1 MFHRIFPI
9 IVVIVFNSIMA
20 FFYPENAQVGYGLS
34 LAFWMLYWWISGGVS
49 IGLTALLPLIY
60 APLLNI
66 ISFGEVSLRYG
77 NPVIFLFL
85 GGFILALTLER
96 FNVHHWIASRM
107 LDLTGYS
114 PRSKIRGIL
123 FTTAGM
129 SMWISNTAT
138 ALIMLPIA
146 QQFSQNDE
154 KIGKRALLS
163 VAFGANIGGIA
174 TLVGTP
180 PNLFLAAYLRE
191 HYHFEIDFATWLIV
205 GVPIAIILLLLT
217 NFVLTRSVSK
227 SVEPAI
233 QTSKS
238 APLTK
243 DQKRVGLIFLLV
255 AFAWISK
262 PIIEKWFNLKLDDAV
277 IALIGITVLAV
288 IPTQDKKTTL
298 LDGKTLL
305 NVPWEIILLF
315 GGGMSLALVLQTT
328 GAVDILVSVF
338 SGGEKPI
345 FIHVGIATMIGVFAT
360 EILSNIALVAVML
373 PYLDALSGND
383 VSSFILVAIPLVIGA
398 SCAFMF
404 PISTPPNAIV
414 FGSGFL
420 KVKDMIRVGWIL
432 NMASIIVISF
442 SSIAILLVFGLFS

>member
-9 IVVIVFNSIMA
+9 IVVVVFNSILA
-20 FFYPENAQVGYGLS
+20 YFYPENTKVGYGLS
-34 LAFWMLYWWISGGVS
+34 LAFWMLYWWISGAVS

-66 ISFGEVSLRYG
+66 IPFGELSLRYA

-96 FNVHHWIASRM
+96 FDVHRWIANRM

-154 KIGKRALLS
+154 KMGKRALLS

-180 PNLFLAAYLRE
+180 PNLYLAAYLRE
-191 HYHFEIDFATWLIV
+191 QHHFEIDFATWLVI
-205 GVPIAIILLLLT
+205 GLPIAIILLILT
-217 NFVLTRSVSK
+217 NLILSRSVSK
-227 SVEPAI
+227 SIELVI
-233 QTSKS
+233 QPSKS
-238 APLTK
+238 ILLTK
-243 DQKRVGLIFLLV
+243 DQKRVSLIFLLV
-255 AFAWISK
+255 AICWVSK
-262 PIIEKWFNLKLDDAV
+262 PIFEKWLNFNLDDAV
-277 IALIGITVLAV
+277 IALIGILVLAV
-288 IPTQDKKTTL
+288 IPAQDKKTTL

-315 GGGMSLALVLQTT
+315 GGGMSLALILQTT
-328 GAVDILVSVF
+328 GAVDLLVSVF
-338 SGGEKPI
+338 HGGEKSI
-345 FIHVGIATMIGVFAT
+345 FIHLGIATIIGVFAT

-373 PYLDALSGND
+373 PYIDALSGND
-383 VSSFILVAIPLVIGA
+383 VSIFILLAIPLVIGA

-414 FGSGFL
+414 FGSGLL

-432 NMASIIVISF
+432 NIASIVVISL
-442 SSIAILLVFGLFS
+442 SSIALLLVFGLFS